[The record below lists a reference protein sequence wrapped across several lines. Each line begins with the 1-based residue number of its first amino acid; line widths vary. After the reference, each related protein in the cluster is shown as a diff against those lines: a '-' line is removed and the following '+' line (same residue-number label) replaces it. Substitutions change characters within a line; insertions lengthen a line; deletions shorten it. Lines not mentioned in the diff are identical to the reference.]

1 MKVTFTRSP
10 INASSSLRNEE
21 LEMERFQKNDFG
33 SLGVVKRFEFS
44 SALQRMSILT
54 LNHESKTL
62 SAFVKGSPEMIHSL
76 STSKSIPEDFHD
88 VLEKYTQDGL
98 RVLALSYK
106 EYDNFGKKSDSF
118 TFLNFIIFVEFSL
131 KSSYRQRLDKSMKT
145 RRN

>member
-1 MKVTFTRSP
+1 M
-10 INASSSLRNEE
+10 NEE
-21 LEMERFQKNDFG
+21 LEMERFQKNNFG

-62 SAFVKGSPEMIHSL
+62 SAFVKGSPEMIQSL
-76 STSKSIPEDFHD
+76 STSQSIPEDFHD

-106 EYDNFGKKSDSF
+106 EYDNFGKKSDSVYLPLIF
-118 TFLNFIIFVEFSL
+118 TIFVEFSL
-131 KSSYRQRLDKSMKT
+131 KYVI
-145 RRN
+145 